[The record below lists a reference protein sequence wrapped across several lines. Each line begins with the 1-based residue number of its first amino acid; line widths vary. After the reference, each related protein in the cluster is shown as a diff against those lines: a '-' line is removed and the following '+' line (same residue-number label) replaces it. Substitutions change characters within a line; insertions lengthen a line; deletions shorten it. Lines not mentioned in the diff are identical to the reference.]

1 MLKLYKVFSIHK
13 FAILF
18 HKYQLQT
25 QEGTLKDYTKTKI
38 EITQK
43 TYDFKLVKTHMDDTH
58 QFFTTQ
64 MDNHISLETFQTHRN

>member
-43 TYDFKLVKTHMDDTH
+43 TYDFKLGQNAHG
-58 QFFTTQ
+58 
-64 MDNHISLETFQTHRN
+64 